1 MRWLA
6 VSVGWHSNSFGTSAL
21 GCPTVF
27 CQEERE
33 ALVFLS
39 FFFARPLRLS
49 RLIGEDHGPCP
60 GRFCREECQSFEAAP
75 ILEETLSAAHNNR
88 VDQQYQLIQ
97 KALFE
102 EGGDEAGTSAQRFFH

>member
-1 MRWLA
+1 M
-6 VSVGWHSNSFGTSAL
+6 
-21 GCPTVF
+21 GCATAF
-27 CQEERE
+27 CTEERE
-33 ALVFLS
+33 ALLILS

-60 GRFCREECQSFEAAP
+60 GRFCREECQSLETAL
-75 ILEETLSAAHNNR
+75 ILEEALSAAHNHR

-102 EGGDEAGTSAQRFFH
+102 EGGDEGGTSGGANVLSW